1 MAPASEI
8 IGRISASCFERRRS
22 SARASARVCSDTEPS
37 LVTNDRTVRRFTSI
51 FGSLSVYDCVSVSN
65 RIDNKL
71 MRLVRISNRIDDEL
85 ITFSFGEELR
95 ISKGEDDFEV
105 RDDFQNFQT
114 IST

>member
-65 RIDNKL
+65 RIDDKL
-71 MRLVRISNRIDDEL
+71 IRLVRISNRIDDEL
-85 ITFSFGEELR
+85 IRL
-95 ISKGEDDFEV
+95 V
-105 RDDFQNFQT
+105 RN
-114 IST
+114 